1 MDLLSELIKAGLRY
15 LSTEEGARLI
25 TQTIMQTARYQ
36 TCPKCLRPV
45 NSSSEFCPYCGGRL
59 WRN

>member
-25 TQTIMQTARYQ
+25 TRTIEQSFIPTGMPQVR
-36 TCPKCLRPV
+36 LRGLEERV
-45 NSSSEFCPYCGGRL
+45 KKLESKRVSK
-59 WRN
+59 

>member
-25 TQTIMQTARYQ
+25 TRTIEQSFIPTSMSQVR
-36 TCPKCLRPV
+36 LRGLEERV
-45 NSSSEFCPYCGGRL
+45 KKLESKRESK
-59 WRN
+59 